1 MKRYL
6 LAVFCLA
13 VCLFESPAYSD
24 TAGFKRGMSVEEVK
38 AMGFG
43 RMETYKA
50 FPDTWFI
57 ARPNYLHGATVLGLY
72 IPPKHGL
79 LKFTVMWEAKS
90 DPYGNKLRE
99 LFDIS
104 RSGMAEK
111 YGKGVSV
118 DYLKRGSTWK
128 GPEHF
133 MQSLVAQERVLEW
146 GTKLRP
152 NSGNDYLESVAVKA
166 NAYNA
171 SKGSVTIFHYFSGY
185 HDYTKKQSR

>member
-13 VCLFESPAYSD
+13 VCLFESSAYSD

-72 IPPKHGL
+72 IPPERGL
-79 LKFTVMWEAKS
+79 LKFTVMW
-90 DPYGNKLRE
+90 KLNLIRMA
-99 LFDIS
+99 IS
-104 RSGMAEK
+104 
-111 YGKGVSV
+111 
-118 DYLKRGSTWK
+118 
-128 GPEHF
+128 
-133 MQSLVAQERVLEW
+133 
-146 GTKLRP
+146 
-152 NSGNDYLESVAVKA
+152 
-166 NAYNA
+166 
-171 SKGSVTIFHYFSGY
+171 
-185 HDYTKKQSR
+185 